1 MRHIQQLKDN
11 AWERLVMVSILV
23 PTLTKCT
30 EREIKSPSNLED
42 ASSCLTTANYHVIA
56 STLYSTTAIDCQDH
70 ISSACCL
77 SFLRVVKEVFLCR
90 WCADFEE
97 KGRHR
102 VLRIMLALTLVIL
115 PVTVFSIGAVK
126 FGSSQQKS
134 LPHIPRAGNH
144 TSLHAIYVFISYGRF
159 KNFKLLDK
167 T

>member
-1 MRHIQQLKDN
+1 MLNHNKL
-11 AWERLVMVSILV
+11 
-23 PTLTKCT
+23 
-30 EREIKSPSNLED
+30 
-42 ASSCLTTANYHVIA
+42 SCYCIYFVQ
-56 STLYSTTAIDCQDH
+56 YSTTAIDCQDH
-70 ISSACCL
+70 ISSACLL
-77 SFLRVVKEVFLCR
+77 SLSRVVKEVFLCR

-144 TSLHAIYVFISYGRF
+144 ISLHPICVFFFLSKVQEF
-159 KNFKLLDK
+159 LNNLSKLMFIV
-167 T
+167 